1 LYRDYPTLEEAQYYL
16 EQEVEASI
24 ERGNQINRRK
34 KDRVELVKQGLRIWR
49 EKYWIKKLDV

>member
-1 LYRDYPTLEEAQYYL
+1 LYRDYPTIEEAQYYL

-24 ERGNQINRRK
+24 ERGNQICRVK
-34 KDRVELVKQGLRIWR
+34 KDRVELVKQGLKVWR